1 MEARMTQ
8 DRPASPKIER
18 FLSPKTIPLC
28 PLTLHRQ
35 EIGRLPA

>member
-8 DRPASPKIER
+8 DRPASPKIES

-28 PLTLHRQ
+28 PFALRRQ
-35 EIGRLPA
+35 GIDRIPD